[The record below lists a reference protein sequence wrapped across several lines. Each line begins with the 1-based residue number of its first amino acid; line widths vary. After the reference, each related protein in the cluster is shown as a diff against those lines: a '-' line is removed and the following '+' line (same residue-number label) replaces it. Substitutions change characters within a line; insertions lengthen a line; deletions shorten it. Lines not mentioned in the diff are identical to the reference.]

1 MVGFE
6 PLEVA
11 VGKQLVVVA
20 HKLVVQVVLVVL
32 AVEPQQFVVAQLVL
46 PQQGLLQP
54 PGLFLEL
61 PLEKINNHLIKSIDN
76 IIYFSHFSLISA
88 WFDISIYYL
97 QIIQIQLYVRS

>member
-11 VGKQLVVVA
+11 VGKQLVVVVA

-32 AVEPQQFVVAQLVL
+32 AVEPQQFVVVQLVL

-54 PGLFLEL
+54 PVLFLEL
-61 PLEKINNHLIKSIDN
+61 PLEKLTIT
-76 IIYFSHFSLISA
+76 
-88 WFDISIYYL
+88 
-97 QIIQIQLYVRS
+97 